1 VNSGMVQREDR
12 RYMRQAL
19 RLAQRGEGHT
29 RPNPPVGAVVVRN
42 ATILGTGFHTRAGA
56 PHAEIEALNCCAGQ
70 AKGATLYVTLEPCS
84 TFGRTPPCTDR
95 IIQEKIA
102 RVVIGCLD
110 PNPKHAG
117 NGVTRLRE
125 AGIDVSLNVEGTHA
139 KMLIAPFA
147 KHIQTGMPFITLKLA
162 MTLDGRIAD
171 RTGASKWITGDC
183 ARAEVQRMRK
193 AADVMLIGAGTIC
206 ADNPSL
212 LYRGKQGGAL
222 MRVVV
227 DSKGITPPTA
237 QVYTDAAAMRTIVAT
252 TTETASRMRGAWTQY
267 GAQVWT
273 FPRLRS
279 DHLSLRSVVKRLGEE
294 GYLHVLCEGGG
305 RLAGALHDAN
315 LVDEYVLFYAPV
327 FLGDARGQSG
337 ICGTGVLMKDLRR
350 MHATEVRR
358 LGDDVM
364 LRIQ

>member
-1 VNSGMVQREDR
+1 MAQREDL

-42 ATILGTGFHTRAGA
+42 TTVIGAGFHTRAGA
-56 PHAEIEALNCCAGQ
+56 PHAEIEALNRCAGH
-70 AKGATLYVTLEPCS
+70 ANGATLYVTLEPCS
-84 TFGRTPPCTDR
+84 TFGRTPPCTER
-95 IIQEKIA
+95 IIKEKIA

-117 NGVTRLRE
+117 RGVTRLRE
-125 AGIDVSLNVEGTHA
+125 AGIEVTLDVESTDA
-139 KMLIAPFA
+139 KALIAPFA
-147 KHIQTGMPFITLKLA
+147 KHILTGLPFVTLKLA

-171 RTGASKWITGDC
+171 RTGASKWITGER

-193 AADVMLIGAGTIC
+193 AADILLIGAGTVC

-212 LYRGKQGGAL
+212 LYRGKNGGSL

-227 DSKGITPPTA
+227 DTKGITPPTA
-237 QVYTDAAAMRTIVAT
+237 QVYTDAAAPQTIVAT
-252 TTETASRMRGAWTQY
+252 TTETAARMRNAWEHY
-267 GAQVWT
+267 GAHVWT

-279 DHLSLRSVVKRLGEE
+279 GHLSLRSVLKRLGEE

-305 RLAGALHDAN
+305 HLAGALHDAD

-327 FLGDARGQSG
+327 FLGDARGKSG
-337 ICGTGVLMKDLRR
+337 ISGNGVLMKDLQRR
-350 MHATEVRR
+350 NVAEVRR
-358 LGDDVM
+358 MGDDLM

>member
-1 VNSGMVQREDR
+1 MNSAMTQHEDL

-42 ATILGTGFHTRAGA
+42 NTIIGAGFHTRAGA
-56 PHAEIEALNCCAGQ
+56 PHAEVEALNGCAGHAQ
-70 AKGATLYVTLEPCS
+70 GATLYVTLEPCS
-84 TFGRTPPCTDR
+84 TFGRTPPCTER
-95 IIQEKIA
+95 IIKEKIA

-110 PNPKHAG
+110 PNPKHAEA
-117 NGVTRLRE
+117 GVKRLRE
-125 AGIDVSLNVEGTHA
+125 AGIAVTLDVQSAQANA
-139 KMLIAPFA
+139 LIAPFA
-147 KHIQTGMPFITLKLA
+147 KHILTGLPFVTLKLA

-171 RTGASKWITGDC
+171 RTGASKWITGER

-193 AADVMLIGAGTIC
+193 AADVMLIGAGTVC

-212 LYRGKQGGAL
+212 LYRGKHGGPL

-227 DSKGITPPTA
+227 DSNGITPPTA
-237 QVYTDAAAMRTIVAT
+237 QIYTDAAAMRTIVAT
-252 TTETASRMRGAWTQY
+252 TSETAARLRGAWTQA

-279 DHLSLRSVVKRLGEE
+279 GHISLRSVMKRLGEE

-327 FLGDARGQSG
+327 FLGDVRGKSG
-337 ICGTGVLMKDLRR
+337 ICGAGVLMKDLRR
-350 MHATEVRR
+350 MEATEVRR